1 MATWSRSRRRWPR
14 FARRR
19 SGSSTPCRWTHG
31 AARPASR
38 CGRGWRSPSSRAAHS
53 RPGPFRRGPRPASKE
68 IRVHEARG
76 RVHEIGAQDRLL
88 GRHRVADRPR
98 HQGRRLPLRV
108 EAGAARPR
116 HQGDRLPGHRRAD
129 PRHARQREGGAG
141 GGRHVDRQR
150 GPGRGLPAQH
160 GRLRGLQP
168 RVQGILPGRPARPH
182 HRRGRPASQGRQR
195 RDRRGGVGAVGP
207 RLAARTRE
215 QLFSSAGAPKW
226 PRTAPDG
233 GQPVWPPHSPSWRT
247 AREVSADLPRGAR
260 RPAITGKR
268 FASSPTSC
276 RFVALRRLRGRR
288 PSSVTDLQED
298 NTMADVTRRRFLGTA
313 SLAAAG
319 AAMGPWVRRTS
330 AQAGPVKIGLVLP
343 YSGVYAVLG
352 ESITQGM
359 ELVFAR
365 ENWTV
370 AGRKIEMIKED
381 DEMQPP
387 VGIRKTEKLI
397 DSDKVDILTG
407 PVHSGILMGMRDKVH
422 NSKTI
427 LIVSNA
433 GADAISRER
442 CSKWIFRTSFS
453 NWQPNHPMGEWVA
466 KHVAKDVFIAAPNY
480 QAGKDQLGAFKET
493 FAPAGGKLVGED
505 YPKLGETDY
514 APYLTKI
521 RQSGAKAVYAFFSGS
536 DAVNFVKQYDQ
547 FGLKQSIKLTGA
559 GFLTE
564 PDVLPAQG
572 KSALGVI
579 TGHFYTPL
587 LDNPTNQRFVKEFQ
601 AKFGGKMPDG
611 FACQGYDTAEVIV
624 RALKAVNGNTQDK
637 PKLVEVIEK
646 SEFDSPRGR
655 FRFDPKTHN
664 VIQPFIYIREV
675 KEVAG
680 GLNNVPIDKVANVT
694 DPGTGCT
701 LPA

>member
-1 MATWSRSRRRWPR
+1 MA
-14 FARRR
+14 
-19 SGSSTPCRWTHG
+19 
-31 AARPASR
+31 
-38 CGRGWRSPSSRAAHS
+38 
-53 RPGPFRRGPRPASKE
+53 K
-68 IRVHEARG
+68 
-76 RVHEIGAQDRLL
+76 
-88 GRHRVADRPR
+88 
-98 HQGRRLPLRV
+98 
-108 EAGAARPR
+108 
-116 HQGDRLPGHRRAD
+116 
-129 PRHARQREGGAG
+129 
-141 GGRHVDRQR
+141 
-150 GPGRGLPAQH
+150 
-160 GRLRGLQP
+160 
-168 RVQGILPGRPARPH
+168 
-182 HRRGRPASQGRQR
+182 
-195 RDRRGGVGAVGP
+195 
-207 RLAARTRE
+207 
-215 QLFSSAGAPKW
+215 
-226 PRTAPDG
+226 
-233 GQPVWPPHSPSWRT
+233 
-247 AREVSADLPRGAR
+247 
-260 RPAITGKR
+260 
-268 FASSPTSC
+268 
-276 RFVALRRLRGRR
+276 
-288 PSSVTDLQED
+288 
-298 NTMADVTRRRFLGTA
+298 VTRRTFLGG
-313 SLAAAG
+313 AAAT
-319 AAMGPWVRRTS
+319 AAGVAAGPWVLRAH
-330 AQAGPVKIGLVLP
+330 AQSGPVKIGVILP
-343 YSGVYAVLG
+343 YTGVYAVLG
-352 ESITQGM
+352 ESITQAM

-381 DEMQPP
+381 DEMKPP

-442 CSKWIFRTSFS
+442 CSRWIFRTSFS
-453 NWQPNHPMGEWVA
+453 NWQPCQPMGGWVA
-466 KHVAKDVFIAAPNY
+466 KNVSKEVFQVAPNY
-480 QAGKDQLGAFKET
+480 QAGKDMMNAFKET
-493 FAPAGGKLVGED
+493 FLPAGGKVVAED

-521 RQSGAKAVYAFFSGS
+521 KQSGAKAVFAFFSGT

-572 KSALGVI
+572 GAALGII

-587 LDNPTNQRFVKEFQ
+587 LDNPVNHRFVKDFRD
-601 AKFGGKMPDG
+601 KFFGKVPDG

-637 PKLVEVIEK
+637 DKLVEAIAK
-646 SEFDSPRGR
+646 MEFDSPRGR

-664 VIQPFIYIREV
+664 VIQPYIYVREV
-675 KEVAG
+675 REVFG
-680 GLNNVPIDKVANVT
+680 GLNNVPIDKVADVR

>member
-1 MATWSRSRRRWPR
+1 M
-14 FARRR
+14 
-19 SGSSTPCRWTHG
+19 
-31 AARPASR
+31 
-38 CGRGWRSPSSRAAHS
+38 
-53 RPGPFRRGPRPASKE
+53 
-68 IRVHEARG
+68 
-76 RVHEIGAQDRLL
+76 
-88 GRHRVADRPR
+88 
-98 HQGRRLPLRV
+98 
-108 EAGAARPR
+108 
-116 HQGDRLPGHRRAD
+116 
-129 PRHARQREGGAG
+129 
-141 GGRHVDRQR
+141 
-150 GPGRGLPAQH
+150 
-160 GRLRGLQP
+160 
-168 RVQGILPGRPARPH
+168 
-182 HRRGRPASQGRQR
+182 
-195 RDRRGGVGAVGP
+195 
-207 RLAARTRE
+207 TR
-215 QLFSSAGAPKW
+215 
-226 PRTAPDG
+226 
-233 GQPVWPPHSPSWRT
+233 
-247 AREVSADLPRGAR
+247 
-260 RPAITGKR
+260 
-268 FASSPTSC
+268 
-276 RFVALRRLRGRR
+276 
-288 PSSVTDLQED
+288 
-298 NTMADVTRRRFLGTA
+298 VTRRTVLG
-313 SLAAAG
+313 G
-319 AAMGPWVRRTS
+319 AAMAAASEVAGPWVRS
-330 AQAGPVKIGLVLP
+330 VGAQGAPVKIGLVLP
-343 YSGVYAVLG
+343 YTGVYAVLG
-352 ESITQGM
+352 ESITQAM

-381 DEMQPP
+381 DEMKPP

-442 CSKWIFRTSFS
+442 CSRWIFRTSFS
-453 NWQPNHPMGEWVA
+453 NWQPCQPMGGWVA
-466 KHVAKDVFIAAPNY
+466 KNVAKEVFQIAPNY
-480 QAGKDQLGAFKET
+480 QAGKDMMAAFRET
-493 FAPAGGKLVGED
+493 FVPAGGKVVAED

-521 RQSGAKAVYAFFSGS
+521 KQSGAKAVFAFFSGS

-572 KSALGVI
+572 SSALGVV

-587 LDNPTNQRFVKEFQ
+587 LDNPTNQRFVKEFRD
-601 AKFGGKMPDG
+601 KFGGKMPDG

-637 PKLVEVIEK
+637 DKLVEVIAK
-646 SEFDSPRGR
+646 LEFDSPRGR
-655 FRFDPKTHN
+655 FRFDQKTHN
-664 VIQPFIYIREV
+664 VIQPFIYVREV

-680 GLNNVPIDKVANVT
+680 GINNVPIDKVADVK

>member
-1 MATWSRSRRRWPR
+1 MD
-14 FARRR
+14 
-19 SGSSTPCRWTHG
+19 
-31 AARPASR
+31 
-38 CGRGWRSPSSRAAHS
+38 
-53 RPGPFRRGPRPASKE
+53 K
-68 IRVHEARG
+68 
-76 RVHEIGAQDRLL
+76 
-88 GRHRVADRPR
+88 
-98 HQGRRLPLRV
+98 
-108 EAGAARPR
+108 
-116 HQGDRLPGHRRAD
+116 
-129 PRHARQREGGAG
+129 
-141 GGRHVDRQR
+141 
-150 GPGRGLPAQH
+150 
-160 GRLRGLQP
+160 
-168 RVQGILPGRPARPH
+168 
-182 HRRGRPASQGRQR
+182 
-195 RDRRGGVGAVGP
+195 
-207 RLAARTRE
+207 
-215 QLFSSAGAPKW
+215 
-226 PRTAPDG
+226 
-233 GQPVWPPHSPSWRT
+233 
-247 AREVSADLPRGAR
+247 
-260 RPAITGKR
+260 
-268 FASSPTSC
+268 
-276 RFVALRRLRGRR
+276 
-288 PSSVTDLQED
+288 
-298 NTMADVTRRRFLGTA
+298 VTRRKFLGATG
-313 SLAAAG
+313 LAAAG
-319 AAMGPWVRRTS
+319 TAVGPWVLRAG
-330 AQAGPVKIGLVLP
+330 AQAGPIKIGVVLP
-343 YSGVYAVLG
+343 YTGVYAVLG
-352 ESITQGM
+352 ESITQAM

-381 DEMQPP
+381 DEMKPP
-387 VGIRKTEKLI
+387 VGVRKTEKLI

-442 CSKWIFRTSFS
+442 CSRWIFRTSFS
-453 NWQPNHPMGEWVA
+453 NWQPCQPMGGWVA
-466 KHVAKDVFIAAPNY
+466 KNVSKDVFLTAPNY
-480 QAGKDQLGAFKET
+480 QAGKDMMNAFKET
-493 FAPAGGKLVGED
+493 FGPAGGKVVAED

-521 RQSGAKAVYAFFSGS
+521 RQSGAKAVFAFFSGS

-572 KSALGVI
+572 PAALGVI
-579 TGHFYTPL
+579 TGHFYTPV
-587 LDNPTNQRFVKEFQ
+587 LDNPTNQRFVKEFRDKY
-601 AKFGGKMPDG
+601 AGKMPDG

-637 PKLVEVIEK
+637 DRLVDVIAKL
-646 SEFDSPRGR
+646 EFDSPRGR

-680 GLNNVPIDKVANVT
+680 GLNNVPIDRVANVA

>member
-1 MATWSRSRRRWPR
+1 MGISDEEETIMA
-14 FARRR
+14 
-19 SGSSTPCRWTHG
+19 
-31 AARPASR
+31 
-38 CGRGWRSPSSRAAHS
+38 
-53 RPGPFRRGPRPASKE
+53 
-68 IRVHEARG
+68 
-76 RVHEIGAQDRLL
+76 
-88 GRHRVADRPR
+88 
-98 HQGRRLPLRV
+98 
-108 EAGAARPR
+108 
-116 HQGDRLPGHRRAD
+116 
-129 PRHARQREGGAG
+129 
-141 GGRHVDRQR
+141 
-150 GPGRGLPAQH
+150 
-160 GRLRGLQP
+160 
-168 RVQGILPGRPARPH
+168 
-182 HRRGRPASQGRQR
+182 
-195 RDRRGGVGAVGP
+195 
-207 RLAARTRE
+207 
-215 QLFSSAGAPKW
+215 QL
-226 PRTAPDG
+226 
-233 GQPVWPPHSPSWRT
+233 
-247 AREVSADLPRGAR
+247 
-260 RPAITGKR
+260 
-268 FASSPTSC
+268 
-276 RFVALRRLRGRR
+276 
-288 PSSVTDLQED
+288 
-298 NTMADVTRRRFLGTA
+298 TRRTLLTTG

-319 AAMGPWVRRTS
+319 ALAGPWVRRAH
-330 AQAGPVKIGLVLP
+330 AQGAPLKVGLVLP
-343 YSGVYAVLG
+343 YTGVYAVLG

-381 DEMQPP
+381 DEMKPP

-422 NSKTI
+422 GSKTI

-442 CSKWIFRTSFS
+442 CSRWIFRTSFS
-453 NWQPNHPMGEWVA
+453 NWQPNQPMGGWVA
-466 KHVAKDVFIAAPNY
+466 KNVAKDVFITAPNY
-480 QAGKDQLGAFKET
+480 QAGKDQLDAFKET
-493 FAPAGGKLVGED
+493 FVPAGGKIVGED

-521 RQSGAKAVYAFFSGS
+521 RQSGAKAVYAFFSGT
-536 DAVNFVKQYDQ
+536 DAVNFVKQFDQ
-547 FGLKQSIKLTGA
+547 FGLKATVKLTGA

-587 LDNPTNQRFVKEFQ
+587 LDNPTNQRFVKDFRE
-601 AKFGGKMPDG
+601 KFAGKMPDG
-611 FACQGYDTAEVIV
+611 FACQGYDTAEVIL

-637 PKLVEVIEK
+637 DKLVDVIAK
-646 SEFDSPRGR
+646 VEFDSPRGR

-675 KEVAG
+675 KETPL
-680 GLNNVPIDKVANVT
+680 GLNNVPIDKVADVR